1 MYRILTTTL
10 LLCLP
15 ALASAQFYTGEPKWD
30 FSIGAVYQSSQ
41 TSAGSEGSSFAIEGE
56 PGLGLSLNYHFNKR
70 FALGGDFDFI
80 SPRYRAVIV
89 SDDVPPESVEINHR
103 ASQFN
108 GRIKG
113 TFSFTDGP
121 LVPYAQIGF
130 GWTNFDSNVADG
142 PPITGCWWHPW
153 WGYICQNYFR
163 TYSSTESTYGAAL
176 GLRYEFAGNSFLNVA
191 YDYWEVDTGGDRTNP
206 TLEQV
211 RLQYGWRF

>member
-113 TFSFTDGP
+113 TFSFTTDRWCPTRRSASAG
-121 LVPYAQIGF
+121 
-130 GWTNFDSNVADG
+130 
-142 PPITGCWWHPW
+142 
-153 WGYICQNYFR
+153 R
-163 TYSSTESTYGAAL
+163 TSI
-176 GLRYEFAGNSFLNVA
+176 
-191 YDYWEVDTGGDRTNP
+191 P
-206 TLEQV
+206 M
-211 RLQYGWRF
+211 